1 MKYLAV
7 VTEDSGR
14 HVAREFDTIRDAQHW
29 AEMQTPDPHALL
41 KVYAGEY
48 DEEGEWVD
56 RQDYYYDGKEWT
68 E

>member
-1 MKYLAV
+1 MQYLAV

-14 HVAREFDTIRDAQHW
+14 HVAREFDRLHAAQRW
-29 AEMQTPDPHALL
+29 AESQTTDPHALL

-48 DEEGEWVD
+48 DDEGEWED
-56 RQDYYYDGKEWT
+56 TQDYYYDGNEWT